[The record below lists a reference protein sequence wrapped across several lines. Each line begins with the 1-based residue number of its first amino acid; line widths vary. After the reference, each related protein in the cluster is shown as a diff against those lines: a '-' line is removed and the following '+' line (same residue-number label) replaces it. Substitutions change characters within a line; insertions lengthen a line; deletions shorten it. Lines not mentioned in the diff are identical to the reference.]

1 MKTCFNF
8 KPSTITSTPQKIEI
22 VALFKAKYTKS
33 MKKKMRKKKWRF
45 YLLLLLQV
53 KE

>member
-33 MKKKMRKKKWRF
+33 MKKK
-45 YLLLLLQV
+45 
-53 KE
+53 